1 MKKYILI
8 IFLIFFNTQASAV
21 IKERIIKILS
31 DINNVTFDFEQ
42 NVGGVIEN
50 GTCTIEYPKKI
61 FCKYKLGNQ
70 KMLVSDGK
78 SLVIKTNSSYY
89 LYPLNKTPLYFILN
103 KKFLLNKINGLNER
117 IIDNKFVNFKFK
129 ENNNE
134 ISIFFDLKTYNLIG
148 WQTLDIYQN
157 ITITYLSSIKKNR
170 NLDKDIF
177 LIPQRD

>member
-1 MKKYILI
+1 MKNYILI
-8 IFLIFFNTQASAV
+8 IFLIFFNTKASAA
-21 IKERIIKILS
+21 IKEEIIKILS
-31 DINNVTFDFEQ
+31 EVNNITFNFEQ
-42 NVGGVIEN
+42 NVGGIIEN

-70 KMLVSDGK
+70 KILVSDGK

-103 KKFLLNKINGLNER
+103 KDFLMNKVNNLRER
-117 IIDNKFVNFKFK
+117 VIDNKFVNFKFK

-134 ISIFFDLKTYNLIG
+134 INIFFDLKTYNLIG

-157 ITITYLSSIKKNR
+157 ITITHLSSIKKNR

-177 LIPQRD
+177 LIPERN

>member
-103 KKFLLNKINGLNER
+103 KKFLLNKINDLNER

>member
-1 MKKYILI
+1 
-8 IFLIFFNTQASAV
+8 
-21 IKERIIKILS
+21 
-31 DINNVTFDFEQ
+31 
-42 NVGGVIEN
+42 
-50 GTCTIEYPKKI
+50 
-61 FCKYKLGNQ
+61 
-70 KMLVSDGK
+70 MLVSDGK

-103 KKFLLNKINGLNER
+103 KKFLLNKINDLNER

-148 WQTLDIYQN
+148 WQTLDISQN

>member
-103 KKFLLNKINGLNER
+103 KNFLLNKINDLNER

-134 ISIFFDLKTYNLIG
+134 INIFFDLKTYNLIG

-157 ITITYLSSIKKNR
+157 ITITHLSSIKKNR